1 MGRVIDVMGH
11 AICDHHTAAVC
22 SAVGPTDAAAGAG
35 CADWG
40 GGIGAKKFGPAEDEE
55 EIPALDDPS
64 VVRLVNPS
72 VVPPGPL
79 PVAALPPDGINPSTN
94 NGFNVEVALNERP
107 RRTGSG
113 TTAP

>member
-1 MGRVIDVMGH
+1 LVQCARGAVTGVDADAVEAVVH
-11 AICDHHTAAVC
+11 AN
-22 SAVGPTDAAAGAG
+22 AGARAG

-79 PVAALPPDGINPSTN
+79 PVAARHP
-94 NGFNVEVALNERP
+94 
-107 RRTGSG
+107 TGSTRARTMG
-113 TTAP
+113 STWKSR